1 MSEDNEPDFELELK
15 KAKILEQKQRFAKEK
30 AEVSWQ
36 AVAKSEQTSQSP
48 ATPLNDLTDIYQPW
62 SPQTKIG
69 IDFHGKNLEKG
80 DFAGENFENA
90 NLSAANLRGINL
102 AGANLRGVDLSGADL
117 TGANLEGADLTGAN
131 LSGAKLIG
139 ATLKKTRLHDVK
151 LEGADLTDAVFLE
164 IDIDNLTL
172 EDIQNLVEY
181 LATYY
186 PHKLNLTKFDLKLL
200 DISKIDLRNVNLRGV
215 DFTGVDFTGVNI
227 LELDLSECI
236 ITPEQIAQALGRTP
250 SLEELKKIL
259 APKPKKKSKGFY
271 IDMTDF
277 FFDNGIPAGV
287 WDTMRGKGTT
297 FDEIFSAVK
306 RFTNAFKKEEN
317 AIVKPREKEQPE
329 QASSN
334 SELRRVLEENKK
346 TIQEEKIK
354 SKPILSQQ
362 KTEKTIENK
371 PKSTNIDI
379 DNLMIGRRNS
389 GSRGF

>member
-1 MSEDNEPDFELELK
+1 MSEKNEPDIDLELK
-15 KAKILEQKQRFAKEK
+15 KAKILEQKQKFAKEK
-30 AEVSWQ
+30 AEISWN
-36 AVAKSEQTSQSP
+36 AVAKKESVAP
-48 ATPLNDLTDIYQPW
+48 IKTPQDIKLNQPW
-62 SPQTKIG
+62 LPKTNIG

-80 DFAGENFENA
+80 EFAGENFENA
-90 NLSAANLRGINL
+90 NLSAANMKGINL

-139 ATLKKTRLHDVK
+139 ANLKKAKLHEVS

-172 EDIQNLVEY
+172 EDIQELVEY

-186 PHKLNLTKFDLKLL
+186 PHKLNLAKFDLKLL
-200 DISKIDLRNVNLRGV
+200 DLKRIDLRNVSLRGV

-236 ITPEQIAQALGRTP
+236 ITPEQIAQALGRVP
-250 SLEELKKIL
+250 SPEELKKIL
-259 APKPKKKSKGFY
+259 APKPKKKGKGFY

-277 FFDNGIPAGV
+277 FFDNGVPAGV

-306 RFTNAFKKEEN
+306 RFTHAFKKDEN
-317 AIVKPREKEQPE
+317 AVVKPREKTPTENT
-329 QASSN
+329 SSN
-334 SELRRVLEENKK
+334 EDLRRLLEENKK
-346 TIQEEKIK
+346 AVQEEKLNF
-354 SKPILSQQ
+354 KPIVSP
-362 KTEKTIENK
+362 EKPTENK
-371 PKSTNIDI
+371 PKPKSASVDNII
-379 DNLMIGRRNS
+379 IRQQN
-389 GSRGF
+389 SRGL